1 MPAMSRAGASC
12 TLNNQADTKLTPLN
26 SHCGHVKQMKHGH
39 VAECKREDHSTRV
52 VSDISPDT
60 WVHVF
65 DTDHERVV
73 PRQCGCEERAADTF
87 AGVKPTL
94 NHADPLE
101 NYSARSQQ
109 SSLAAMLE
117 CLMLVDGGVKKISF
131 GHDFAIELDPRGMA
145 FNRHWATGHC
155 HCGNA

>member
-1 MPAMSRAGASC
+1 MHAQQPSGHETHSSELTLWSC
-12 TLNNQADTKLTPLN
+12 QTDETRPRRL
-26 SHCGHVKQMKHGH
+26 
-39 VAECKREDHSTRV
+39 TRV

-87 AGVKPTL
+87 AGVNSTL

-117 CLMLVDGGVKKISF
+117 CLMLVDGGVRKISF